1 MDVRPCQEYYLEL
14 VVSFAGWGGM
24 IFTSS
29 TQLSGSAP
37 INVEVYNGSVLLA
50 AFVASDKTGAGEL
63 QVTRSVDDVVDV
75 KDGLVAGNV
84 ERLSYRGFLIK
95 VPQ

>member
-1 MDVRPCQEYYLEL
+1 MPGVCLEL
-14 VVSFAGWGGM
+14 DVPFVGWSGM

-37 INVEVYNGSVLLA
+37 NSVEVYNGSVLLA

-75 KDGLVAGNV
+75 KDGVVAGNV
-84 ERLSYRGFLIK
+84 EYLSYRGFLIK

>member
-1 MDVRPCQEYYLEL
+1 MSGHARSLPGVGRFFCWLEWHDFR
-14 VVSFAGWGGM
+14 V
-24 IFTSS
+24 IDTN
-29 TQLSGSAP
+29 SGSAP

-63 QVTRSVDDVVDV
+63 QVARSVDGVVDF

>member
-1 MDVRPCQEYYLEL
+1 MPGVCLALDVFF
-14 VVSFAGWGGM
+14 VGWSGM
-24 IFTSS
+24 IFASS
-29 TQLSGSAP
+29 TRLSDSAP

>member
-1 MDVRPCQEYYLEL
+1 MPGA
-14 VVSFAGWGGM
+14 S
-24 IFTSS
+24 
-29 TQLSGSAP
+29 
-37 INVEVYNGSVLLA
+37 INVEVYKGSVLLA

-63 QVTRSVDDVVDV
+63 QVARLVDGVVDV